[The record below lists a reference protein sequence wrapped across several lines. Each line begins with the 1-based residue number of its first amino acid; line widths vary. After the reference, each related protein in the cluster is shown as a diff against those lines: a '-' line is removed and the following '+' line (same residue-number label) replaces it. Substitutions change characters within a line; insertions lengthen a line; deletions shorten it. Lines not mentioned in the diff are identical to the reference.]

1 MDRQHIHEVAGH
13 LVREAYLPAILSP
26 PDKLRRVGK
35 PTVNAVY
42 LALQSFGGLFMLPP
56 LPVYRLVQPPY
67 LGVQAF
73 VLLGKV
79 IYLLLLPLDFR
90 RADPRADTVEDGR
103 SYLGG
108 GVLQLLGSQLSF
120 YRFQFRFGLF
130 FGYPGFLGLL
140 LLLGDNVVRPFQ
152 MLTSGLHFG
161 PKEKNVKPEVAVKA
175 VKLSEDFE
183 ADKLSVDFAREDMGE
198 LDFIYSNPAPVP
210 VNTSKKVYLY
220 EKSIGFYSNIS
231 YTAPDY
237 KFDLTKANKVRM
249 KVFVPSYNDY
259 TTVADV
265 AGDWIAVNQ
274 LQKQVAVKLQNSA
287 AGGSAWET
295 QTEIVK
301 TNLTTD
307 QWIELEF
314 DFSEVKDRKDY
325 DKIVIQFGA
334 EGHAAPGIFFFDDFY
349 FGE

>member
-103 SYLGG
+103 TYLGG

-140 LLLGDNVVRPFQ
+140 LLLGDNV
-152 MLTSGLHFG
+152 G
-161 PKEKNVKPEVAVKA
+161 
-175 VKLSEDFE
+175 
-183 ADKLSVDFAREDMGE
+183 
-198 LDFIYSNPAPVP
+198 
-210 VNTSKKVYLY
+210 
-220 EKSIGFYSNIS
+220 
-231 YTAPDY
+231 
-237 KFDLTKANKVRM
+237 
-249 KVFVPSYNDY
+249 
-259 TTVADV
+259 
-265 AGDWIAVNQ
+265 
-274 LQKQVAVKLQNSA
+274 
-287 AGGSAWET
+287 
-295 QTEIVK
+295 
-301 TNLTTD
+301 
-307 QWIELEF
+307 
-314 DFSEVKDRKDY
+314 
-325 DKIVIQFGA
+325 IVI
-334 EGHAAPGIFFFDDFY
+334 
-349 FGE
+349 

>member
-1 MDRQHIHEVAGH
+1 
-13 LVREAYLPAILSP
+13 
-26 PDKLRRVGK
+26 
-35 PTVNAVY
+35 
-42 LALQSFGGLFMLPP
+42 
-56 LPVYRLVQPPY
+56 
-67 LGVQAF
+67 
-73 VLLGKV
+73 
-79 IYLLLLPLDFR
+79 
-90 RADPRADTVEDGR
+90 
-103 SYLGG
+103 
-108 GVLQLLGSQLSF
+108 
-120 YRFQFRFGLF
+120 
-130 FGYPGFLGLL
+130 
-140 LLLGDNVVRPFQ
+140 
-152 MLTSGLHFG
+152 
-161 PKEKNVKPEVAVKA
+161 
-175 VKLSEDFE
+175 
-183 ADKLSVDFAREDMGE
+183 MGE

-274 LQKQVAVKLQNSA
+274 LQKQVAVKLQNRA